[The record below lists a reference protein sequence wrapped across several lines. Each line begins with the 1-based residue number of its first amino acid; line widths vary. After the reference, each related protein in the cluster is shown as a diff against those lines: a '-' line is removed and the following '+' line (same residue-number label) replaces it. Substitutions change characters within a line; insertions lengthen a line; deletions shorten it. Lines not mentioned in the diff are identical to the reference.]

1 MRPIPRAML
10 THTAALLQPSGE
22 GGDAGLLAPVA
33 TLTRVY
39 VEQRAE
45 ETLTAEDTRLG
56 RAALLLY
63 DARHSRPRDVAFATG
78 QRVLVQGVLYRVAA
92 VEPLMDGPRLHHVEL
107 TLAQ

>member
-10 THTAALLQPSGE
+10 SHTAALLQPTGE
-22 GGDAGLLAPVA
+22 GGDAALLAPVA

-45 ETLTAEDTRLG
+45 ETLTPEETRPG

-63 DARHSRPRDVAFATG
+63 DARHSRPRGVAFAPG
-78 QRVLVQGVLYRVAA
+78 QRVLCQGALYRVTA

-107 TLAQ
+107 TLAR